1 MLKIALTHDVDR
13 IRKTYQYIT
22 RSFKYLKKGDF
33 KNIYREFLSIP
44 TFNSVYWNFE
54 DIMSIEDSN
63 NIRST
68 FFFLNESI
76 PFNILAPVDWK
87 LSLGRYKI
95 SEKKL
100 KDIIHT
106 LDTNG
111 WEIGLHSSYN
121 SYLNPRLIKKEK
133 FLLES
138 IVNHNIIGIRQH
150 YLKLNNQTW
159 RNQKNAGFS
168 YDSSFG
174 YTNKIGFKDD
184 KIAPFRPF
192 NDDFIVFPLCIM
204 DSCFMNDN
212 EGFKKLDY
220 IMEQIEKE
228 EGILVLNWHS
238 NNFNERDFPNYKST
252 YIKLINIFK
261 SNGAIFKTLGEYW
274 HDLN

>member
-121 SYLNPRLIKKEK
+121 SYLNPKLIEKEK

-150 YLKLNNQTW
+150 YLKLDIQTW
-159 RNQKNAGFS
+159 WNQKNVGFS
-168 YDSSFG
+168 YD
-174 YTNKIGFKDD
+174 
-184 KIAPFRPF
+184 
-192 NDDFIVFPLCIM
+192 
-204 DSCFMNDN
+204 
-212 EGFKKLDY
+212 
-220 IMEQIEKE
+220 
-228 EGILVLNWHS
+228 
-238 NNFNERDFPNYKST
+238 
-252 YIKLINIFK
+252 
-261 SNGAIFKTLGEYW
+261 
-274 HDLN
+274 